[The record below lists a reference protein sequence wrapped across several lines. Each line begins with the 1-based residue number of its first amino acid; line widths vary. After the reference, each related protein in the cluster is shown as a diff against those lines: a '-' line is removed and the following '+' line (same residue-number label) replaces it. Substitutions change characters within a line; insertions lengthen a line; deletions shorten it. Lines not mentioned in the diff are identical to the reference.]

1 MTVKASA
8 HYPNLIHYQLYPFTA
23 TAISAETYTSTSANH
38 NSSISHMQLIPRCN
52 SSQLQFISAASH
64 PGNRSSQ
71 LQLIPCG
78 NHPSDNS
85 SQLQLIPTATHP
97 LSAATH
103 LSLHFISSA
112 IYLSCSSSYITLLC
126 CNSSLLQ
133 LQLHSSTPPLGED
146 SGARGSRTLSSRKVV
161 R

>member
-52 SSQLQFISAASH
+52 SSQLQFI
-64 PGNRSSQ
+64 
-71 LQLIPCG
+71 PCG

-97 LSAATH
+97 RCNS
-103 LSLHFISSA
+103 
-112 IYLSCSSSYITLLC
+112 LSCNSSIAAFHLICNLSQLQLILY
-126 CNSSLLQ
+126 NSSLLQ
-133 LQLHSSTPPLGED
+133 LIPSATPTPLLHPT
-146 SGARGSRTLSSRKVV
+146 SR
-161 R
+161 

>member
-8 HYPNLIHYQLYPFTA
+8 RYPNLSHYQLHPFPA

-85 SQLQLIPTATHP
+85 SQLQLIPAATHP
-97 LSAATH
+97 RCNS
-103 LSLHFISSA
+103 
-112 IYLSCSSSYITLLC
+112 LSCNSSIAAFHLI
-126 CNSSLLQ
+126 CNLSQLQLIPYNFSLLQ
-133 LQLHSSTPPLGED
+133 LIPSATPTPPLHPT
-146 SGARGSRTLSSRKVV
+146 SR
-161 R
+161 